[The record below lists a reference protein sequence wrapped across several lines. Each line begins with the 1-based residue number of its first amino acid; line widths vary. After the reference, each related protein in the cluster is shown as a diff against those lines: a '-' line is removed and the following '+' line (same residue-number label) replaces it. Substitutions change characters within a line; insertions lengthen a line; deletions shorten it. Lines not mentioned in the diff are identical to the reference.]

1 MRRGAKLGT
10 FVLVLVLL
18 VAAVLVLLPSVGSA
32 SFINRTFTPAGGTLA
47 YSGSFADKPKQE
59 PATSIL
65 TVYGCE
71 KIVFQSSTNGSIP
84 VVVTGPYTKEGEK
97 YSGRPFTKESLV
109 PGEAWDSEG
118 KSTEGYF
125 EVIDQYGAGG
135 WFEMMKHSFTVDVV
149 GKREKV
155 QEGKSFHIQVRE
167 NEKDGGVMKLSI
179 EDDDG
184 YSITT
189 RAGTDIYELPIGYD
203 NNGFTDFTA
212 WTARGIA
219 VAVDQTLSFDTAELD
234 MVKGK
239 YTVILEDSATG
250 AKATAVI
257 TVEERFLDVSCNKE
271 VVKGDEIVVLIAS
284 SFYGEEACLTVPGL
298 AEGEATMTV
307 MLDEEGKKKVR
318 LATDTL
324 PLGLQRITVTAGDLQ
339 ETVYITLT
347 RSAVSLTVPETAT
360 VGDLVT
366 IHGRSDAGKSA
377 VILIDD
383 TVKAIILLAEKRFAW
398 DWETTAEREGFRVI
412 KIFILAEGASTSLS
426 LDEQVS
432 ETWQKE
438 QGVDASASIFL
449 LPPYFSLTAPSNIAE
464 GDDVLC
470 TGSASG
476 TDQVYLIVIDDRGE
490 TVFPPAS
497 IAQATPVH
505 TGTWE
510 ERIHDLKPGSY
521 LVIAL
526 HKGMDGSTYAIWDGA
541 WAAGGTGKT
550 QTQRREILV
559 HALAA
564 PGSDDLVE
572 LALVRVSSPY
582 ARLNLPERAA
592 PDEELIITAE
602 TNLKAGEKATV
613 SLLSEP
619 GTIITMVTTRVENGS
634 IQASLNTAGFKT
646 IPYAWRSVG
655 AHPMRP
661 SYALSCRESA
671 EEKKRKRCRSRDP
684 LQSSRQA
691 RRVSRSEQRS
701 ALWYPLTCHR
711 MRPRR
716 VRSRNG
722 H

>member
-1 MRRGAKLGT
+1 
-10 FVLVLVLL
+10 
-18 VAAVLVLLPSVGSA
+18 
-32 SFINRTFTPAGGTLA
+32 
-47 YSGSFADKPKQE
+47 
-59 PATSIL
+59 
-65 TVYGCE
+65 
-71 KIVFQSSTNGSIP
+71 

-97 YSGRPFTKESLV
+97 YSGRPFTKEALV
-109 PGEAWDSEG
+109 PGEVWDSEG

-125 EVIDQYGAGG
+125 EVTDQYGAGG
-135 WFEMMKHSFTVDVV
+135 WFEMMEHSFTVDVV

-155 QEGKSFHIQVRE
+155 QEGRGFHIQVRE

-219 VAVDQTLSFDTAELD
+219 VAADQTLSFDTADLD

-239 YTVILEDSATG
+239 YTIILEDSATG
-250 AKATAVI
+250 AEATAVI
-257 TVEERFLDVSCNKE
+257 NVEERFLDVSCDKE
-271 VVKGDEIVVLIAS
+271 VVKGDEIIVLIAS

-307 MLDEEGKKKVR
+307 MLDDEGKKKVR

-324 PLGLQRITVTAGDLQ
+324 PLGIQRITVTAGDLQ

-377 VILIDD
+377 VVLIDD
-383 TVKAIILLAEKRFAW
+383 TAQAIILLAEERFAW

-412 KIFILAEGASTSLS
+412 KIFVLAEGASTSLS

-449 LPPYFSLTAPSNIAE
+449 LPPSFSFTAPSSIAE
-464 GDDVLC
+464 GDDALC
-470 TGSASG
+470 TGNASG
-476 TDQVYLIVIDDRGE
+476 TDQVYLIVIDDRGKQ
-490 TVFPPAS
+490 VFPPAS
-497 IAQATPVH
+497 IAQVTPVH
-505 TGTWE
+505 AGTWE
-510 ERIHDLKPGSY
+510 ERIHDLEPGSY

-526 HKGMDGSTYAIWDGA
+526 HKGRDGSTYAIVNGA

-550 QTQRREILV
+550 QEQRREILV

-564 PGSDDLVE
+564 PGSDDLFE
-572 LALVRVSSPY
+572 LASVRVVPPY
-582 ARLNLPERAA
+582 ARLTLPEQAA
-592 PDEELIITAE
+592 VDDELSLTVE

-613 SLLSEP
+613 SLVSGP
-619 GTIITMVTTRVENGS
+619 GSIITTVTTRVENGS
-634 IQASLNTAGFKT
+634 IQASLNTSGLQPGDYTVRVEIGGRASAEAELRLVVPGEREEEEEVISQQGSAAELSAG
-646 IPYAWRSVG
+646 A
-655 AHPMRP
+655 
-661 SYALSCRESA
+661 ESA
-671 EEKKRKRCRSRDP
+671 EKRAEERATEAANVSTNAIEEGQEQEGERTLKIPRARYDVLVALVLSGAIRRLKR
-684 LQSSRQA
+684 
-691 RRVSRSEQRS
+691 
-701 ALWYPLTCHR
+701 
-711 MRPRR
+711 
-716 VRSRNG
+716 G
-722 H
+722 

>member
-1 MRRGAKLGT
+1 MT
-10 FVLVLVLL
+10 
-18 VAAVLVLLPSVGSA
+18 
-32 SFINRTFTPAGGTLA
+32 

-65 TVYGCE
+65 TVYGGE
-71 KIVFQSSTNGSIP
+71 KIIFLSSLNGSVP

-97 YSGRPFTKESLV
+97 YSGEPFKKESLE

-118 KSTEGYF
+118 KSKEGYF
-125 EVIDQYGAGG
+125 EIADQFNAGG
-135 WFEMMKHSFTVDVV
+135 WFEMIKHSFTVEVV
-149 GKREKV
+149 GKRKKV
-155 QEGKSFHIQVRE
+155 QEGKGFHIQVRE

-184 YSITT
+184 YSITNC
-189 RAGTDIYELPIGYD
+189 AGTDIYELTIGYD
-203 NNGFTDFTA
+203 NNGFTDLPA
-212 WTARGIA
+212 ETARGIA
-219 VAVDQTLSFDTAELD
+219 VDADQTLSFDTAELD
-234 MVKGK
+234 MTKGK
-239 YTVILEDSATG
+239 YTIILEDSATG
-250 AKATAVI
+250 SEATAVI
-257 TVEERFLDVSCNKE
+257 NVEERFLDVSCDKE

-284 SFYGEEACLTVPGL
+284 SFYGEEARLTVAGL
-298 AEGEATMTV
+298 
-307 MLDEEGKKKVR
+307 
-318 LATDTL
+318 
-324 PLGLQRITVTAGDLQ
+324 PFGLQSITVTAGDLQ
-339 ETVYITLT
+339 ETVYITTT

-360 VGDLVT
+360 VGDLVPLQ
-366 IHGRSDAGKSA
+366 GRSDAGNSA

-383 TVKAIILLAEKRFAW
+383 TAKAIIQLTAERFNW
-398 DWETTAEREGFRVI
+398 DWDTTAELDGYRVI
-412 KIFILAEGASTSLS
+412 EVFILAEGASPSLS
-426 LDEQVS
+426 LGEQVS
-432 ETWQKE
+432 ESWQKE

-449 LPPYFSLTAPSNIAE
+449 LPPSFSFTAPSSIAE
-464 GDDVLC
+464 GDEVVL

-476 TDQVYLIVIDDRGE
+476 TDQVYLIVIDDRGD

-497 IAQATPVH
+497 IAEATPVH
-505 TGTWE
+505 AGTWE